1 MGFKKFI
8 KGVGSSIKSGA
19 KGLASD
25 IKSGA
30 KGLARDSVSAAKGFK
45 RDIVDTGLLSTG
57 LQLAAGFLP
66 GGSMISGAIGVASN
80 LLGGT
85 SDAGAAAM
93 TYEPDLEQ
101 VLGYPYPTPET
112 QVAMPT
118 LQDAKSVLGHQHSSG
133 SFGLSVSGSGV
144 SGSGVSGSGASGFGS
159 FGSGASA
166 ASFAPLLLGALYLLS
181 KKSSGV

>member
-1 MGFKKFI
+1 MGFKSFI
-8 KGVGSSIKSGA
+8 KGVGKSIKSGAKGLAKDIKSGA

-30 KGLARDSVSAAKGFK
+30 KGFK
-45 RDIVDTGLLSTG
+45 RDIVDSGLLSTG

-112 QVAMPT
+112 QVSMPT
-118 LQDAKSVLGHQHSSG
+118 LQDAKSVLGHQYSSG
-133 SFGLSVSGSGV
+133 SIGVSASGSGS
-144 SGSGVSGSGASGFGS
+144 SGSGS
-159 FGSGASA
+159 SGASA
-166 ASFAPLLLGALYLLS
+166 ASFAPLLLGAGALYLLS

>member
-1 MGFKKFI
+1 MGLISAI
-8 KGVGSSIKSGA
+8 KSAGSKIKSGVKGLASDIKSGA

-30 KGLARDSVSAAKGFK
+30 AGFK

-101 VLGYPYPTPET
+101 ILGYPYPTPET

-118 LQDAKSVLGHQHSSG
+118 LQDAKSVLGHQYSSG
-133 SFGLSVSGSGV
+133 SFGVSASGSG
-144 SGSGVSGSGASGFGS
+144 SSGSGASGSGS
-159 FGSGASA
+159 SGSGASA
-166 ASFAPLLLGALYLLS
+166 A
-181 KKSSGV
+181 

>member
-1 MGFKKFI
+1 MGFKSFI

-19 KGLASD
+19 KGLAKD

-30 KGLARDSVSAAKGFK
+30 KGLAKDIKSGAQGFK

-66 GGSMISGAIGVASN
+66 GGSMISGALGVVSN
-80 LLGGT
+80 VLGGT
-85 SDAGAAAM
+85 GDSGAAAM

-101 VLGYPYPTPET
+101 ILGYPYPTPET

-118 LQDAKSVLGHQHSSG
+118 LQDAKFIMGNSVPSG
-133 SFGLSVSGSGV
+133 SVPSGSV
-144 SGSGVSGSGASGFGS
+144 ASGSVASGSVA
-159 FGSGASA
+159 SGASA
-166 ASFAPLLLGALYLLS
+166 ASFAPLLLGAGALYLLS